1 VHSAAALRLGY
12 VRAVGPVDLRR
23 RAPGAKAP
31 VLILGF
37 NAGLEDLLHPRRQR
51 QGQRQR
57 QRLALRAFVVPTL
70 RQAQGRLLR
79 KRREGWGTRFV
90 SCGGE
95 VKVPVPRLF
104 KERRDKDGPPGIDP
118 PFAKLIRGGWFAKV
132 FFMSDRVMSESAMS
146 ESTEQIRELL
156 DSVYRVDSGRI
167 LATLIRLLGDFDLA
181 EEAMHEAFA
190 AALSLWP
197 KSGVPGNPR
206 PWLISTARFKAIDTL
221 RRRARFDA
229 SQDEF
234 VRYFEAQSISAERS
248 NKNEEHGLE
257 DDYLEDDRLRL
268 IFTCCHPSLAPD
280 ARVALTL
287 REVCGL
293 TTEEIAKAF
302 LITPR
307 TLAQRV
313 VRAKAKI
320 RETPIRYEVPTPGE
334 LPERLGAVLQ
344 VIYLVFNEGYS
355 AAAGAEV
362 TRAELTGEAI
372 RLGRLLVELHLT
384 ELGPEPEVIGLLS
397 LMLLQESRRA
407 ARNSPTGELILLENQ
422 DRALW
427 NREQIAEGVAL
438 LEKALQYRQKS
449 RRFGSYTLQAAI
461 AAVHAE
467 AESVARTD
475 WRQIVALY
483 DRLLQVQPSP
493 VVQLNRAV
501 AIAMRDGPEAGLT
514 NIDAVLEHGELAN
527 YYLAHSARAD
537 MCRRLGRTAEAR
549 ASYEKALALT
559 QQEPERQFLQERI
572 RQLK

>member
-1 VHSAAALRLGY
+1 
-12 VRAVGPVDLRR
+12 
-23 RAPGAKAP
+23 
-31 VLILGF
+31 
-37 NAGLEDLLHPRRQR
+37 
-51 QGQRQR
+51 
-57 QRLALRAFVVPTL
+57 
-70 RQAQGRLLR
+70 
-79 KRREGWGTRFV
+79 
-90 SCGGE
+90 
-95 VKVPVPRLF
+95 
-104 KERRDKDGPPGIDP
+104 
-118 PFAKLIRGGWFAKV
+118 
-132 FFMSDRVMSESAMS
+132 MSERSP
-146 ESTEQIRELL
+146 EQIHDQIRQLL
-156 DSVYRVDSGRI
+156 DSLYRVDSGRI

-197 KSGVPGNPR
+197 GSGVPDKPR

-221 RRRARFDA
+221 RRRARLDA
-229 SQDEF
+229 SQDEL
-234 VRYFEAQSISAERS
+234 VRYLEAQWSSAERS
-248 NKNEEHGLE
+248 NAEDSLE
-257 DDYLEDDRLRL
+257 DGLEDDRLRL
-268 IFTCCHPSLAPD
+268 IFTCCHPSLAPE

-302 LITPR
+302 LTTPR
-307 TLAQRV
+307 TLAQRI

-320 RETPIRYEVPTPGE
+320 RETPIPYEVPTPQE
-334 LPERLGAVLQ
+334 LPERLGAVLH

-372 RLGRLLVELHLT
+372 RLGRLLT
-384 ELGPEPEVIGLLS
+384 ELRPEPEVIGLLA

-407 ARNSPTGELILLENQ
+407 ARTSPTGELILLENQ

-438 LEKALQYRQKS
+438 LEKALKS

-467 AESVARTD
+467 AESGAATD

-483 DRLLQVQPSP
+483 DQLVRIHPSP
-493 VVQLNRAV
+493 VAQLNRAV
-501 AIAMRDGPEAGLT
+501 AIAMCDGPEAGLAH
-514 NIDAVLEHGELAN
+514 IDAVLEHGELAN
-527 YYLAHSARAD
+527 YYLAHSARAELY
-537 MCRRLGRTAEAR
+537 RRLGRTAEAR

>member
-1 VHSAAALRLGY
+1 
-12 VRAVGPVDLRR
+12 
-23 RAPGAKAP
+23 
-31 VLILGF
+31 
-37 NAGLEDLLHPRRQR
+37 
-51 QGQRQR
+51 
-57 QRLALRAFVVPTL
+57 
-70 RQAQGRLLR
+70 
-79 KRREGWGTRFV
+79 
-90 SCGGE
+90 
-95 VKVPVPRLF
+95 
-104 KERRDKDGPPGIDP
+104 
-118 PFAKLIRGGWFAKV
+118 
-132 FFMSDRVMSESAMS
+132 MSERVMSERDIS
-146 ESTEQIRELL
+146 EHATEPIRELL
-156 DSVYRVDSGRI
+156 DSLYRVDSGRI

-229 SQDEF
+229 SQDELA
-234 VRYFEAQSISAERS
+234 RHLEAQGSS
-248 NKNEEHGLE
+248 NSNEVDSLG
-257 DDYLEDDRLRL
+257 DDCLEDDRLRL
-268 IFTCCHPSLAPD
+268 IFTCCHPSLAPE

-302 LITPR
+302 LTTPR
-307 TLAQRV
+307 TLAQRI

-320 RETPIRYEVPTPGE
+320 RETPIPYEVPTPEE

-355 AAAGAEV
+355 AAAGANV

-372 RLGRLLVELHLT
+372 RLGRLLAELQ
-384 ELGPEPEVIGLLS
+384 PEPEVIGLLA
-397 LMLLQESRRA
+397 LMLLQESRHA
-407 ARNSPTGELILLENQ
+407 ARTSPTGELILLENQ

-427 NREQIAEGVAL
+427 NRKQIAEGVAL
-438 LEKALQYRQKS
+438 LEKAMKS
-449 RRFGSYTLQAAI
+449 RRFGAYRLQAAI
-461 AAVHAE
+461 AAVHAQ

-483 DRLLQVQPSP
+483 DQLLRIQPSP
-493 VVQLNRAV
+493 VVELNRAV
-501 AIAMRDGPEAGLT
+501 AIAMRDGPEAGLAH
-514 NIDAVLEHGELAN
+514 IDAVLEHGELAN

-572 RQLK
+572 RGLK

>member
-1 VHSAAALRLGY
+1 MRH
-12 VRAVGPVDLRR
+12 
-23 RAPGAKAP
+23 
-31 VLILGF
+31 
-37 NAGLEDLLHPRRQR
+37 
-51 QGQRQR
+51 
-57 QRLALRAFVVPTL
+57 
-70 RQAQGRLLR
+70 
-79 KRREGWGTRFV
+79 
-90 SCGGE
+90 
-95 VKVPVPRLF
+95 
-104 KERRDKDGPPGIDP
+104 ERRGEERRKETLTVLVPLSPKPGFSGRHRSP
-118 PFAKLIRGGWFAKV
+118 VAELIRGRWFAKV
-132 FFMSDRVMSESAMS
+132 VVMSERVLS
-146 ESTEQIRELL
+146 ERSPEQIQEQIRELL
-156 DSVYRVDSGRI
+156 DSLYRVDSGRI

-229 SQDEF
+229 SQDEL
-234 VRYFEAQSISAERS
+234 VHHLESQSSSAEIS
-248 NKNEEHGLE
+248 S
-257 DDYLEDDRLRL
+257 DDDFLEDDRLRL

-302 LITPR
+302 LTTPR
-307 TLAQRV
+307 TLAQRI

-320 RETPIRYEVPTPGE
+320 REERIPYEVPTPQE
-334 LPERLGAVLQ
+334 LPQRLDAVLQ

-362 TRAELTGEAI
+362 TRAELTSEAI
-372 RLGRLLVELHLT
+372 RLGRLLIELQCQSREEHV
-384 ELGPEPEVIGLLS
+384 PEIMGLLA

-407 ARNSPTGELILLENQ
+407 ARTSPTGELILLENQ

-438 LEKALQYRQKS
+438 LEKALGYQQKS
-449 RRFGSYTLQAAI
+449 RRFGAYTLQAAI

-467 AESVARTD
+467 AESVAATD

-483 DRLLQVQPSP
+483 DQLLRIQPSP
-493 VVQLNRAV
+493 VVRLNRAV
-501 AIAMRDGPEAGLT
+501 AIAMRDGPEAGLAQ
-514 NIDAVLEHGELAN
+514 IDAVLGNMAN
-527 YYLAHSARAD
+527 WPIITWRIPPAQICTAGSAGQL
-537 MCRRLGRTAEAR
+537 RLGRLMR
-549 ASYEKALALT
+549 RRC
-559 QQEPERQFLQERI
+559 P
-572 RQLK
+572 

>member
-1 VHSAAALRLGY
+1 
-12 VRAVGPVDLRR
+12 
-23 RAPGAKAP
+23 
-31 VLILGF
+31 
-37 NAGLEDLLHPRRQR
+37 
-51 QGQRQR
+51 
-57 QRLALRAFVVPTL
+57 
-70 RQAQGRLLR
+70 
-79 KRREGWGTRFV
+79 
-90 SCGGE
+90 
-95 VKVPVPRLF
+95 
-104 KERRDKDGPPGIDP
+104 
-118 PFAKLIRGGWFAKV
+118 
-132 FFMSDRVMSESAMS
+132 MSER
-146 ESTEQIRELL
+146 STEQIRELL
-156 DSVYRVDSGRI
+156 DSLYRVDSGRI

-181 EEAMHEAFA
+181 EEAMHEAFT

-197 KSGVPGNPR
+197 GSGVPANPR

-229 SQDEF
+229 SQDEL
-234 VRYFEAQSISAERS
+234 VRYLEAQWSSAERS
-248 NKNEEHGLE
+248 NQEDSLE
-257 DDYLEDDRLRL
+257 DDRLEDDRLRL
-268 IFTCCHPSLAPD
+268 IFTCCHPSLEPE

-307 TLAQRV
+307 TLAQRI

-320 RETPIRYEVPTPGE
+320 RETPIPYEVPTPQE

-372 RLGRLLVELHLT
+372 RLGRLLVELQ
-384 ELGPEPEVIGLLS
+384 PEPTGVVPEGVDQENAGSAIMGSEIRGLLA

-407 ARNSPTGELILLENQ
+407 ARTSPSGELILLENQ
-422 DRALW
+422 DRSLW
-427 NREQIAEGVAL
+427 NREQIGEGLAL
-438 LEKALQYRQKS
+438 LKKALKS

-467 AESVARTD
+467 AESLAATD

-483 DRLLQVQPSP
+483 DQLLRIQPSP

-501 AIAMRDGPEAGLT
+501 AIAMRDGPEAGLAH
-514 NIDAVLEHGELAN
+514 IDAVLEHGELAN
-527 YYLAHSARAD
+527 YYLAHSAQAD
-537 MCRRLGRTAEAR
+537 MYRRLGRTSEAR

-572 RQLK
+572 RHLK

>member
-1 VHSAAALRLGY
+1 MSERV
-12 VRAVGPVDLRR
+12 VPERAV
-23 RAPGAKAP
+23 
-31 VLILGF
+31 
-37 NAGLEDLLHPRRQR
+37 
-51 QGQRQR
+51 
-57 QRLALRAFVVPTL
+57 
-70 RQAQGRLLR
+70 
-79 KRREGWGTRFV
+79 
-90 SCGGE
+90 
-95 VKVPVPRLF
+95 
-104 KERRDKDGPPGIDP
+104 
-118 PFAKLIRGGWFAKV
+118 
-132 FFMSDRVMSESAMS
+132 SEHSS
-146 ESTEQIRELL
+146 EPIRELL
-156 DSVYRVDSGRI
+156 DSLYRVDSGRI

-221 RRRARFDA
+221 RRRTRFDA
-229 SQDEF
+229 SQDELA
-234 VRYFEAQSISAERS
+234 RHIETQSSSAERS
-248 NKNEEHGLE
+248 S
-257 DDYLEDDRLRL
+257 DDDFLEDDRLRL
-268 IFTCCHPSLAPD
+268 IFTCCHPSLAPE

-302 LITPR
+302 LTTPR
-307 TLAQRV
+307 TLAQRI

-320 RETPIRYEVPTPGE
+320 REERIPYEVPTTQE
-334 LPERLGAVLQ
+334 LPERLDAVLQ

-355 AAAGAEV
+355 AAAGGEV

-372 RLGRLLVELHLT
+372 RLGRLLLELQ
-384 ELGPEPEVIGLLS
+384 PEEEVTGLLA

-407 ARNSPTGELILLENQ
+407 ARTSPTGELILLENQ
-422 DRALW
+422 DRSLW

-438 LEKALQYRQKS
+438 LEKALNHQQKS

-467 AESVARTD
+467 AESVAATD

-483 DRLLQVQPSP
+483 DELVRIQPSP

-501 AIAMRDGPEAGLT
+501 AIAMRDGPEAGLAH
-514 NIDAVLEHGELAN
+514 IDAVLEDGELAN

-537 MCRRLGRTAEAR
+537 MYRRLGRTAEAR

-559 QQEPERQFLQERI
+559 QQEPERQFLARRLEE
-572 RQLK
+572 LKS